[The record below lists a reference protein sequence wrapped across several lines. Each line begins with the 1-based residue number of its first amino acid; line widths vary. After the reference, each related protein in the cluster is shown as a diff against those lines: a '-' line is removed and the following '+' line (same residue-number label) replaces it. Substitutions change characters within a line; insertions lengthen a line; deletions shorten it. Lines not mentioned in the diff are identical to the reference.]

1 MRGVWKRACLRPP
14 PCDGKPST
22 LGALAARSK
31 QGMGQGV
38 DRQRDPIWGADLAQ
52 QLRYVGLNGA
62 FCQTEI
68 LGDLPVG
75 ATHGEQSQNLA
86 LAAAEHLAIAWLCL
100 ASSGCR
106 NALDEVG
113 EHSSWRPYFA
123 AVNQANGLS
132 ELGWAGIFGDV
143 ALRACGNCA
152 QDVFIVSALPGD
164 DNAHRGTYS
173 LQTGHSG
180 IEGGSAAAGHQDDV
194 IVQGLQYHGHCG
206 RANSKLRLGTKKRTK
221 SDKAQWIT
229 LQHRDTNRLLHG
241 RSRCYRSLWC
251 RLHREPQPSP
261 ISIT

>member
-75 ATHGEQSQNLA
+75 ATRGEQSQNLA

-123 AVNQANGLS
+123 AVNQANGLL
-132 ELGWAGIFGDV
+132 ELSRAGIFRDV
-143 ALRACGNCA
+143 ALRPCRNRPQNVFVVSPGPGN
-152 QDVFIVSALPGD
+152 D
-164 DNAHRGTYS
+164 DAYRGTSS
-173 LQTGHSG
+173 LQSGHSG
-180 IEGGSAAAGHQDDV
+180 IKCGSPAAGHQ
-194 IVQGLQYHGHCG
+194 
-206 RANSKLRLGTKKRTK
+206 
-221 SDKAQWIT
+221 
-229 LQHRDTNRLLHG
+229 
-241 RSRCYRSLWC
+241 
-251 RLHREPQPSP
+251 
-261 ISIT
+261 